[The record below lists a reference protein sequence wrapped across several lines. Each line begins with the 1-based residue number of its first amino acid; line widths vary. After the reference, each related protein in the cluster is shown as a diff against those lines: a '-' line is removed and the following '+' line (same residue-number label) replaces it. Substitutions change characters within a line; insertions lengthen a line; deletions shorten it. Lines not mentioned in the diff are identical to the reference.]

1 MNSRYFAAVLALA
14 SSHCSGG
21 GSGTADSDSGG
32 SSGGAGGTGGAVTG
46 SGGSNAGGAGSASS
60 GGASSGDSSSRGSGG
75 SGGSNAGGS
84 AGSGAAVG
92 ETWLDEPGEL
102 PATLEETGLYDD
114 LSDLSSYNRRA
125 VPFRP
130 EHALW
135 TNGSFKQRFVVVPE
149 GAQVDTSDR
158 GAWQFPE
165 NTLFFKTFSY
175 ADADAADGVRPVET
189 RVLKKTRAGWEY
201 HAYLWADDRST
212 AELLD
217 GIYTTRV
224 EVEYEGERFEHIVPA
239 RLDCRKCHESQ
250 PVGAIGFDELR
261 LNTPF
266 EPGGSTT
273 QLEELASAGLLS
285 ELPDEPDAIEHENAP
300 TARVLGYL
308 QGNCTHCHNG
318 WSGPSSAFDLRHDV
332 ALENLINV
340 DTNTELLT
348 GVRVVPGSP
357 EESALYK
364 ALTRDPEL
372 ANTTA
377 MPPVGVDLVD
387 KDALDLFYE
396 WIANLEDE

>member
-1 MNSRYFAAVLALA
+1 MNSRLFIAVLALA
-14 SSHCSGG
+14 SSHCSEG
-21 GSGTADSDSGG
+21 GSGGSDSGTDG
-32 SSGGAGGTGGAVTG
+32 GNGGAGGTEGG
-46 SGGSNAGGAGSASS
+46 
-60 GGASSGDSSSRGSGG
+60 GSGG
-75 SGGSNAGGS
+75 SGGSGGVGGAGGS
-84 AGSGAAVG
+84 AAGGTAGAGASVG
-92 ETWLDEPGEL
+92 ESWLDQPSEMP
-102 PATLEETGLYDD
+102 PTLEETGLYAD
-114 LSDLSSYNRRA
+114 LEDLNSFDSRA

-135 TNGSFKQRFVVVPE
+135 TNGSIKQRFVVVPE
-149 GAQVDTSDR
+149 GAQIDTSDR
-158 GAWQFPE
+158 QAWQYPE

-175 ADADAADGVRPVET
+175 VDEDAADGLRPVET
-189 RVLKKTRAGWEY
+189 RVLKKTATGWEY

-217 GIYTTRV
+217 GVYTTPV
-224 EVEYEGERFEHIVPA
+224 AVEYEGESFEHVVPA

-266 EPGGSTT
+266 EAGGDTT
-273 QLEELASAGLLS
+273 QLEALAAAGLLS
-285 ELPDEPDAIEHENAP
+285 DLPEDPDSIEHDDER

-308 QGNCTHCHNG
+308 QGNCVHCHNG
-318 WSGPSSAFDLRHDV
+318 WSGPSSAFDMRHDV

-364 ALTRDPEL
+364 ALTRDPDL
-372 ANTTA
+372 PNTTA

-387 KDALDLFYE
+387 RAALDLFYE
-396 WIANLEDE
+396 WIENLEDE

>member
-1 MNSRYFAAVLALA
+1 MNPRLFVAVLALA

-21 GSGTADSDSGG
+21 GSGGSDSGT
-32 SSGGAGGTGGAVTG
+32 GGT
-46 SGGSNAGGAGSASS
+46 S
-60 GGASSGDSSSRGSGG
+60 GSGG
-75 SGGSNAGGS
+75 SGGSAVDSGGSGGSAIDSGGSGGSDAGSAGGAGGGDAGGS
-84 AGSGAAVG
+84 AGAGASVS
-92 ETWLDEPGEL
+92 ESWLDQPNEMP
-102 PATLEETGLYDD
+102 PTLEETGLYAD
-114 LSDLSSYNRRA
+114 LEDLDSYDPRA

-130 EHALW
+130 EHPLW
-135 TNGSFKQRFVVVPE
+135 TNGSLKQRFVVVPA
-149 GAQVDTSDR
+149 GTQVDTSDR
-158 GAWQFPE
+158 QAWQFPE

-175 ADADAADGVRPVET
+175 VDEEAVDGLRPIET
-189 RVLKKTRAGWEY
+189 RVLKKTATGWEY
-201 HAYLWADDRST
+201 HVYLWADDRST

-217 GIYTTRV
+217 GVFTTPV
-224 EVEYEGERFEHIVPA
+224 AVEYQGESFEHVVPA

-266 EPGGSTT
+266 EVGGEIT
-273 QLEELASAGLLS
+273 QLEALVEAGLLS
-285 ELPDEPDAIEHENAP
+285 DLPDDPDAIEHEDET

-318 WSGPSSAFDLRHDV
+318 WSGPSSAFDMRHDV

-357 EESALYK
+357 EDSALYK
-364 ALTRDPEL
+364 ALTRNPDLP
-372 ANTTA
+372 NTTA

-387 KDALDLFYE
+387 RAALDLFYE
-396 WIANLEDE
+396 WIENLENE